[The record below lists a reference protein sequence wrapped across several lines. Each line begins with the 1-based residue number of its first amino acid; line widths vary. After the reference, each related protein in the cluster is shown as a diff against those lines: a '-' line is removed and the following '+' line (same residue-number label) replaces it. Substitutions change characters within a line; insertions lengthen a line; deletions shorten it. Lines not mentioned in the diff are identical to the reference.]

1 MRHQTVGAK
10 GTQRLFKRNEKQHSN
25 QAKTTTLLMP
35 KPRQKGLEA
44 NPIETR
50 TCRICRPPLRPSS
63 TDHLNI
69 GYVPTSLRD
78 VKCLFVIRRSLA
90 ECGASACSCPARW
103 SCSQVLLF
111 LGDSTVGQPPVHF
124 VENLMRDI
132 VICQLL

>member
-50 TCRICRPPLRPSS
+50 PCRICRPPLRPSS

-69 GYVPTSLRD
+69 GYVPKSLRD
-78 VKCLFVIRRSLA
+78 VKCLLVIHRLAAPQDTHRLVCFHQSQLNSARFNSRRSRTFA
-90 ECGASACSCPARW
+90 PI
-103 SCSQVLLF
+103 
-111 LGDSTVGQPPVHF
+111 DHQPHHGTQPSRHS
-124 VENLMRDI
+124 
-132 VICQLL
+132 